1 MKKMTLKLMLLVV
14 GLTGLA
20 SCSNGQ
26 SAVAKTDTNPK
37 AVTCSHCGKTT
48 CDKTCSSNLATNTKD
63 TAMQNKILP
72 SCSLSETA
80 LTERGAT
87 LSKTIFSKAK
97 SINSLKDGY
106 DIVFNESK
114 EFSNELMEMVNF
126 ERSCCS
132 DFTWAVVFE
141 PNNKATHLQVY
152 GSKKV
157 KEEMASAFK
166 SFGLAHLIK

>member
-1 MKKMTLKLMLLVV
+1 MLLAV
-14 GLTGLA
+14 GFTVLT
-20 SCSNGQ
+20 SCGNGQ
-26 SAVAKTDTNPK
+26 SSPAKSKTVA
-37 AVTCSHCGKTT
+37 ATCSHCGKTT
-48 CDKTCSSNLATNTKD
+48 CDKSCSSNSVINTKD

-72 SCSLSETA
+72 SCSLNEKELA
-80 LTERGAT
+80 ERGNT

-97 SINSLKDGY
+97 SITTLKDGY
-106 DIVFNESK
+106 DIVFNEPK

-132 DFTWAVVFE
+132 DFTWALVFE

-157 KEEMASAFK
+157 KEEMGNAFK

>member
-1 MKKMTLKLMLLVV
+1 
-14 GLTGLA
+14 
-20 SCSNGQ
+20 
-26 SAVAKTDTNPK
+26 
-37 AVTCSHCGKTT
+37 
-48 CDKTCSSNLATNTKD
+48 
-63 TAMQNKILP
+63 MQNKILP
-72 SCSLSETA
+72 SCSLNEKELA
-80 LTERGAT
+80 ERGNT

-97 SINSLKDGY
+97 SITTLKDGY
-106 DIVFNESK
+106 DIVFNEPK

-132 DFTWAVVFE
+132 DFTWALVFE

-157 KEEMASAFK
+157 KEEMGNAFK

>member
-1 MKKMTLKLMLLVV
+1 MKKMNVKLILLAA
-14 GLTGLA
+14 GLTGFA

-26 SAVAKTDTNPK
+26 SAPAKTKT
-37 AVTCSHCGKTT
+37 ATATCSHCGKTT
-48 CDKTCSSNLATNTKD
+48 CDKNCSSNSVTKD

-72 SCSLSETA
+72 SCSLNEKE
-80 LTERGAT
+80 LTERGNT

-106 DIVFNESK
+106 DIVFNEPK

-132 DFTWAVVFE
+132 DFTWALVFE

-152 GSKKV
+152 GSNKV
-157 KEEMASAFK
+157 KEEMANAFK